1 MVTIKDVAE
10 RAGVNPST
18 VSRALKDSSTISQ
31 KTKDR
36 VKKAMQDLGYVPN
49 VAAKMLAS
57 GLTHAVGVIFPP
69 LSNEERV
76 SHPFFMEILT
86 VINDEAKKRDFTVS
100 IATGTSVIE
109 LQKQVELM
117 YRQRL
122 VDGFIVL
129 YSSTNDPVRHYL
141 MNNNIPFVI
150 VGQPEEFENEVT
162 YIDNDNQLM
171 SKTAVNYLHEKGHDR
186 ILFVTDDL
194 TSEIFSERYLGY
206 TKGIIKSR
214 LEVHEAVLFDR
225 KDEESVERF
234 YQIIKDTKV
243 TAMIIIDDM
252 LALRIMQFLSF
263 RGINVPEH
271 MSLISFNNSVYAKIM
286 HPYLTTFDINVK
298 SLGRSSL
305 SHLLDMVENKL
316 THTERVVIPFLLKER
331 ESVCDL
337 SREEKI

>member
-10 RAGVNPST
+10 RAGVNAST

-31 KTKDR
+31 KTKDK
-36 VKKAMQDLGYVPN
+36 VKKAMQELGYVPN

-76 SHPFFMEILT
+76 THPFFMEILT

-100 IATGTSVIE
+100 IATGGTVEE
-109 LQKQVELM
+109 LKEQVQLM

-129 YSSTNDPVRHYL
+129 YSESHDPVRHYL
-141 MNNNIPFVI
+141 MENNIPFVI

-162 YIDNDNQLM
+162 FVDNDNQLM
-171 SKTAVNYLHEKGHDR
+171 SKTAVDYLNQRGHEN

-194 TSEIFSERYLGY
+194 KSEIFSERYIGY
-206 TKGIIKSR
+206 LKGTNKFGLQSS
-214 LEVHEAVLFDR
+214 EAILFDR
-225 KDEESVERF
+225 KAAESLNLFIETI
-234 YQIIKDTKV
+234 QEKSI
-243 TAMIIIDDM
+243 TALIVIDDM
-252 LALRIMQFLSF
+252 LALRVMQFLSF
-263 RGINVPEH
+263 YGLKVPDDI
-271 MSLISFNNSVYAKIM
+271 SIISFNNSVYAKIM

-305 SHLLDMVENKL
+305 MRLLDMVEKRML
-316 THTERVVIPFLLKER
+316 HTERVIIPFRLKER
-331 ESVCDL
+331 ETVRNQL
-337 SREEKI
+337 K

>member
-10 RAGVNPST
+10 RAGVNAST

-31 KTKDR
+31 KTKDK
-36 VKKAMQDLGYVPN
+36 VKKAMQELGYVPN

-76 SHPFFMEILT
+76 THPFFMEILT

-100 IATGTSVIE
+100 IATGGTVEE
-109 LQKQVELM
+109 LKEQVHLM

-129 YSSTNDPVRHYL
+129 YSESHDPVRHYL
-141 MNNNIPFVI
+141 MENNIPFVI

-162 YIDNDNQLM
+162 FVDNDNQLM
-171 SKTAVNYLHEKGHDR
+171 SKTAVDYLNQRGHEN

-194 TSEIFSERYLGY
+194 QSEIFSERYIGYLKGVNKLGL
-206 TKGIIKSR
+206 KSS
-214 LEVHEAVLFDR
+214 EAILFNR
-225 KDEESVERF
+225 KDAESLQLFIETI
-234 YQIIKDTKV
+234 QENSI
-243 TAMIIIDDM
+243 TALIVIDDM
-252 LALRIMQFLSF
+252 LALRVMQFLSF
-263 RGINVPEH
+263 YGIKVPDNV
-271 MSLISFNNSVYAKIM
+271 SIVSFNNSVYAKIM

-305 SHLLDMVENKL
+305 MRLLDMVEKRML
-316 THTERVVIPFLLKER
+316 HTERVIIPFLLKER
-331 ESVCDL
+331 ETVRNL
-337 SREEKI
+337 LK

>member
-10 RAGVNPST
+10 LAGVNAST

-31 KTKDR
+31 KTKDK
-36 VKKAMQDLGYVPN
+36 VKKAMQELGYVPN

-76 SHPFFMEILT
+76 THPFFMEILT

-100 IATGTSVIE
+100 IATGGSVEE
-109 LQKQVELM
+109 LREQVHLM

-129 YSSTNDPVRHYL
+129 YSATNDPVRHYL
-141 MNNNIPFVI
+141 MENKIPFVI

-162 YIDNDNQLM
+162 FVDNDNQLM
-171 SKTAVNYLHEKGHDR
+171 SKTAVDYLHQRGHEN

-194 TSEIFSERYLGY
+194 QSEIFSERYIGYQKGTNKLGLNSSAA
-206 TKGIIKSR
+206 I
-214 LEVHEAVLFDR
+214 LFNR
-225 KDEESVERF
+225 KDPASLQQFV
-234 YQIIKDTKV
+234 DTIQELGV
-243 TAMIIIDDM
+243 TALIVIDDM
-252 LALRIMQFLSF
+252 LALRVMQFLSF
-263 RGINVPEH
+263 YDLKVPDDV
-271 MSLISFNNSVYAKIM
+271 SIISFNNSVYAKIM

-305 SHLLDMVENKL
+305 MRLLDMVEKRML
-316 THTERVVIPFLLKER
+316 HTERVIIPFLLKER
-331 ESVCDL
+331 ETVRNL
-337 SREEKI
+337 LT

>member
-10 RAGVNPST
+10 RAGVNAST

-31 KTKDR
+31 KTKDK
-36 VKKAMQDLGYVPN
+36 VKKAMQELGYVPN

-76 SHPFFMEILT
+76 THPFFMEILT

-100 IATGTSVIE
+100 IATGGSVEE
-109 LQKQVELM
+109 LKEQVQLM

-129 YSSTNDPVRHYL
+129 YSESHDPVRHYL
-141 MNNNIPFVI
+141 MENNIPFVI

-162 YIDNDNQLM
+162 FVDNDNQLM
-171 SKTAVNYLHEKGHDR
+171 SKTAVDYLNQRGHEN

-194 TSEIFSERYLGY
+194 QSEIFSERYIGYLKGVNKLGL
-206 TKGIIKSR
+206 KSS
-214 LEVHEAVLFDR
+214 EAILFDR
-225 KDEESVERF
+225 TDAESLQLFIETI
-234 YQIIKDTKV
+234 QENSI
-243 TAMIIIDDM
+243 TALIVIDDM
-252 LALRIMQFLSF
+252 LALRVMQFLSF
-263 RGINVPEH
+263 YGIKVPDDA
-271 MSLISFNNSVYAKIM
+271 SIVSFNNSVYAKIM

-305 SHLLDMVENKL
+305 MRLLDMVEKRML
-316 THTERVVIPFLLKER
+316 HTERVIIPFLLKER
-331 ESVCDL
+331 ETVRNL
-337 SREEKI
+337 LK